1 MDHNE
6 PTKLFSE
13 FPAVSTN
20 NWEEKIRADL
30 KGGDYSK
37 KLIWKTEEGFDV
49 KPYYRSEDLAG
60 LEYLNVLP
68 GNTPYVRGLRKDN
81 NDWIVRQ
88 EIDST
93 DISAIN
99 HQACNAIQK
108 GAGAVGLNAT
118 EVTTHKELST
128 LLAGIDF
135 QKTLIN
141 FTSAKSYPLVL
152 ELLVYELSHRGTG
165 RDKVKG
171 SINFDALSYLLLH
184 GDFYISWEHGLED
197 AEYLLGIVRERI
209 PGFKVITINGHYFQN
224 AGSSIVQELA
234 FSLASASEY
243 LACLTNRGAKVDDIA
258 PYMQLSLS
266 IGPSYFLEIAKF
278 RAARLLWTRMVEQYE
293 AGHDDSFRVFI
304 HATTALWNKSIYD
317 PHVNLLRTTTE
328 GMSAALGN
336 ADSVT
341 INPFDISFGKTDET
355 SERIARNQQMI
366 MKEEAYLDKIVDPAA
381 GSYYIENLTHSIAHH
396 AWEMFKDVEARG
408 GMLAC
413 IKTGFIQDEIEQSRN
428 KKILNIAQRK
438 TIMLGTNQYPNI
450 SELRSDQLQPVVE
463 AEAQPPTPYKKLTPF
478 RIASGFEELRLATER
493 FVNKG
498 NKRPEVFLF
507 TIGNLAMLRARA
519 GFASNFFGCA
529 GYDIIDNQGFATVV
543 EGVASALSSGAE
555 IVVIC
560 SSDEEYPSIVPE
572 IAASIKASGSKIR
585 LVVAGYPGEYVEMIK
600 SVGIEDFIH
609 VRSNL
614 LETLLD
620 YQNKLGIK

>member
-450 SELRSDQLQPVVE
+450 SELRSDQLQQV
-463 AEAQPPTPYKKLTPF
+463 AEPEILTPTPYKKLTPF

-529 GYDIIDNQGFATVV
+529 GYDIIDNQGFATVG

>member
-6 PTKLFSE
+6 PTNLFSE
-13 FPAVSTN
+13 FPPVSTST
-20 NWEEKIRADL
+20 WEEKILADL

-37 KLIWKTEEGFDV
+37 KLIWKTDEGFDV

-60 LEYLNVLP
+60 LEYLNVPP
-68 GNTPYVRGLRKDN
+68 GIAPYVRGPRNDN

-99 HQACNAIQK
+99 IQALNAIQK
-108 GAGAVGLNAT
+108 GAGALGLNVT
-118 EVTTHKELST
+118 EVTSHQQISS

-152 ELLVYELSHRGTG
+152 ELLVYELSHRGSG
-165 RDKVKG
+165 RDKIKG

-184 GDFYISWEHGLED
+184 GDFYISWDHGLEE

-209 PGFKVITINGHYFQN
+209 PGFKVININGHYFQN

-243 LACLTNRGAKVDDIA
+243 LACLTNRGAKVDDVA

-266 IGPSYFLEIAKF
+266 IGPVYFMEIAKL

-293 AGHDDSFRVFI
+293 AKSVQSFRVFI
-304 HATTALWNKSIYD
+304 HSTTALWNKSIYD

-396 AWEMFKDVEARG
+396 AWEMFRDIEARG

-413 IKTGFIQDEIEQSRN
+413 VKTGFIQEEIEHSRN

-450 SELRSDQLQPVVE
+450 LESRSEQLQQV
-463 AEAQPPTPYKKLTPF
+463 AEPEILTPTPYKKLTPF

-529 GYDIIDNQGFATVV
+529 GYDIIDNQGFATVG

-555 IVVIC
+555 ILVIC
-560 SSDEEYPSIVPE
+560 SSDEEYPAIVPE
-572 IAASIKASGSKIR
+572 IASSIKAPGSKMR
-585 LVVAGYPGEYVEMIK
+585 LVVAGYPAEH
-600 SVGIEDFIH
+600 IEIINAAGVVDFIH

-614 LETLLD
+614 LETLQG
-620 YQNKLGIK
+620 YQNMLGIK